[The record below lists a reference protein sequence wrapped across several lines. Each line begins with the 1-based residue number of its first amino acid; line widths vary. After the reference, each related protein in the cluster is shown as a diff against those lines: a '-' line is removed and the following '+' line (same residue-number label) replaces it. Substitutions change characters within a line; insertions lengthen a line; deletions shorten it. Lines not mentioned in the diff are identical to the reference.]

1 MSPVTE
7 VNTQHNENPSG
18 AVQPVAET
26 SPPRTNTPVPANGPG
41 GETVYVPAGSRLAQL
56 WSDLKLA
63 ARGTRH
69 DYTQG
74 PIGRAIFLL
83 AVPMVLEM
91 VMESIFAIVDVFFV
105 AKLGAAAVATVAL
118 TESMMAIVYTL
129 AFGLAIGTTATVARR
144 VGEKDADGASN
155 AAVQAIA
162 LGLIVSLSLGALGA
176 VFAPDLL
183 RLMGA
188 GPDVLAIGTGFSRVM
203 LAGSASVFMLFVINA
218 VFRGAGDAAVAMR
231 VLWFANAINI
241 VLGPLLIFGVGPFPE
256 MGVTGA
262 AVATTIG
269 RSAGVLLA
277 VSKLWRGSGHISV
290 HRQHLSV
297 RVSAMASLARL
308 CGVGTLQILLSTTA
322 WIGLMRILATFGSVV
337 VAGFGIAMRIVIF
350 ALLPAFGLSNA
361 AATMVGQSLGARD
374 PDRAERSVWTASR
387 YNLVF
392 LGALG
397 IVFVGLAPWIVGLFT
412 REPDVARVATLAL
425 RIIGMGFPLYA
436 FGMVITQSFNGAG
449 DTWTPTF
456 INVFV
461 FWLFEIPLAWV
472 LSTQTS
478 FGYLGGFMAIT
489 AAYCALALVSAFI
502 FRRGGWKT
510 KRV

>member
-1 MSPVTE
+1 MQPVTE
-7 VNTQHNENPSG
+7 MNTQNENPSG
-18 AVQPVAET
+18 VVQPVADVQ
-26 SPPRTNTPVPANGPG
+26 PPKVDTPVPANGPG
-41 GETVYVPAGSRLAQL
+41 GETVYVPSGSRLAQL
-56 WSDLKLA
+56 WADLKLA

-69 DYTQG
+69 DYTSG

-91 VMESIFAIVDVFFV
+91 VMESIFAVVDIFWV

-129 AFGLAIGTTATVARR
+129 AFGLAIGATATVARR
-144 VGEKDADGASN
+144 VGEKDHDGAAN

-162 LGLIVSLSLGALGA
+162 LGLVVSLSLGALGA

-188 GPDVLAIGTGFSRVM
+188 GPDVLAIGTGFTRVM
-203 LAGSASVFMLFVINA
+203 VGGSASVFMLFVINA

-231 VLWFANAINI
+231 VLWFANLLNI
-241 VLGPLLIFGVGPFPE
+241 VLGPLFIFGLGPFPE

-269 RSAGVLLA
+269 RSAGVLFA
-277 VSKLWRGSGHISV
+277 ASRLWRGSGHIGV
-290 HRQHLSV
+290 HWQHLSV
-297 RVSAMASLARL
+297 RFDAMVSLVRL
-308 CGVGTLQILLSTTA
+308 CAVGTLQIMLSTTA
-322 WIGLMRILATFGSVV
+322 WIGLIRILATFGSVV

-361 AATMVGQSLGARD
+361 AATMVGQSLGAKD
-374 PDRAERSVWTASR
+374 PSRAEQSVWTASR
-387 YNLVF
+387 YNLAF

-397 IVFVGLAPWIVGLFT
+397 GAIVLFAPWIVAAFT
-412 REPDVARVATLAL
+412 SEAEVARVATLGL
-425 RIIGMGFPLYA
+425 RVIGLGFPLYA

-449 DTWTPTF
+449 DTWTPTW

-461 FWLFEIPLAWV
+461 FWLFEIPLAWF
-472 LSTQTS
+472 LSKGTS
-478 FGYLGGFMAIT
+478 LGYLGGFVAILT
-489 AAYCALALVSAFI
+489 AYCALAVVSAVL
-502 FRRGGWKT
+502 FRRGTWKV